1 MTTYLVAL
9 LIVGV
14 SVLLGR
20 AICVACAADTA
31 IAPALGLAA
40 LMAVAAL
47 AVQLPGHAVTGAVL
61 VALVVVGAA
70 WWLVHRRALGRRG
83 LDLAVPLAGGGA
95 AVVGALQFLSAGHVG
110 IPGMSVN
117 NDTGIH
123 LVWAEG
129 LRSSVMDRWYTAD
142 PGYPLGPHSIMA
154 ALADGTGTEVDRI
167 LVALLIATPVL
178 FAMTAAGALRPAPL
192 LLRAPA
198 AAFAAVTYMAA
209 AWFAQGAF
217 KEPLLALF
225 VLGFAMAVG
234 RLVQDARPLG
244 RAQAVPAGVLAAAG
258 LLTFGH
264 LALAWLGA
272 VVVIVVVLALVARP
286 PDVDLLG
293 PVRRAAVPIALG
305 VAALVVAVAVEIP
318 RLWHFFSTIGSGTAN
333 AGAGGP
339 AGGGPALGNLA
350 GPLPSSEALGM
361 WPWGDFRVA
370 PPPDTFMFSQLKT
383 LALVSVVAGAV
394 WLLVRR
400 RDLGLLGALGAAV
413 AVWIVSDRGK
423 APYVTAKS
431 MAVMSPFLALV
442 WLRALLPD
450 RLPRAPLP
458 GVAFVARIGIAAV
471 LVSAGLWSTEKVLRG
486 TPVESLAQRD
496 ALEQMRPLVK
506 SANTLFLGVDD
517 YAGYRLREVPVGY
530 LGVGY
535 RAPIAVPTRPTK
547 GYNYSWGLDWDNIPT
562 EILDRYKY
570 VITVNSPYASAP
582 PANFRLLRRNALYE
596 AWERTG
602 PTPPRQ
608 VFETGD
614 GPGAVLDCKQDRK
627 ARRLSRR
634 RGVAAIEDPAPIPVL
649 GIVPPMFD
657 GGAYAVDIILPPG
670 NWDLAFKYTSS
681 IPVRIQYGPAR
692 IGSLPANT
700 TRPGPWW
707 RGPTI
712 RSNGHAQKLVL
723 VAERQSRF
731 GATAYP
737 TQIYGAFAVKQGSR
751 DRLVPLRRACGRY
764 LDWYRTDRGAA
775 GATVAQAG

>member
-1 MTTYLVAL
+1 MTSYLVAL
-9 LIVGV
+9 LIIGA

-40 LMAVAAL
+40 LMAVATL
-47 AVQLPGHAVTGAVL
+47 GVQLPGDGVTGAVL
-61 VALVVVGAA
+61 VLLVLGGAA
-70 WWLVHRRALGRRG
+70 WWLLRRRALGVRG
-83 LDLAVPLAGGGA
+83 LDLAVPLAGAGA
-95 AVVGALQFLSAGHVG
+95 AAVSSLQFLSAGHVG

-117 NDTGIH
+117 NDSGVH

-142 PGYPLGPHSIMA
+142 PGYPLGPHSVMA
-154 ALADGTGTEVDRI
+154 ALADGTGLQVDRM

-209 AWFAQGAF
+209 AWVAQGAF

-225 VLGFAMAVG
+225 VLGFAMSVG
-234 RLVQDARPLG
+234 RLVQDGRPLG
-244 RAQAVPAGVLAAAG
+244 RASAVPAGVLAAAA

-264 LALAWLGA
+264 LALAWLGT

-286 PDVDLLG
+286 PGADLVG

-305 VAALVVAVAVEIP
+305 LAAAVVAVAVEIP
-318 RLWHFFSTIGSGTAN
+318 RLWHFFSAIGSGTAN
-333 AGAGGP
+333 AAGGGP
-339 AGGGPALGNLA
+339 AGGPALGNLA
-350 GPLPSSEALGM
+350 GPLPSSEALGV
-361 WPWGDFRVA
+361 WPWGDFRVM

-383 LALVSVVAGAV
+383 LALVGVVAGAV

-423 APYVTAKS
+423 APYVTAKA

-442 WLRALLPD
+442 WLRALLPE

-458 GVAFVARIGIAAV
+458 GLAFVARVGIAAI
-471 LVSAGLWSTEKVLRG
+471 LVGAGLWSTEKVLRG

-496 ALEQMRPLVK
+496 ALEELRPLVA
-506 SANTLFLGVDD
+506 SSNTLFLGVDD

-535 RAPIAVPTRPTK
+535 RAPIPVPTRPTK
-547 GYNYSWGLDWDNIPT
+547 AYNYGWGLDWDNIST

-608 VFETGD
+608 VLETGD
-614 GPGAVLDCKQDRK
+614 GPGAVLDCRKDRK

-634 RGVAAIEDPAPIPVL
+634 HGVAAIEDPAPIGVL
-649 GIVPPMFD
+649 GNVPPMFD

-670 NWDLAFKYTSS
+670 SWDLAFKYTSS
-681 IPVRIQYGPAR
+681 IPVRIQYGPAK
-692 IGSLPANT
+692 IGKLPANT

-707 RGPTI
+707 RGPAI
-712 RSNGHAQKLVL
+712 RSDGHAQKLVL
-723 VAERQSRF
+723 VAERQSRLS
-731 GATAYP
+731 ATAYP
-737 TQIYGAFAVKQGSR
+737 TQVYGAFAVKQGSR

-764 LDWYRTDRGAA
+764 VDWYRTDHGAA
-775 GATVAQAG
+775 GVTVAQAG